1 MEWLR
6 AKLQDSEQ
14 VRGGGMRLGGP
25 AGSVW
30 TPSDADWLA
39 AARMGRR
46 RRHVAGDALA
56 ETTVRASRGFSTG
69 FNAPDMLT
77 NFRASML
84 ALCFDGGQVA
94 FMLRNCFHAV
104 QIASMLAYSFQT
116 TPRHVPT
123 PLSKPPLVCS
133 LLPAG

>member
-14 VRGGGMRLGGP
+14 IRGGGMRLGGP

-46 RRHVAGDALA
+46 RRAVAGDALA
-56 ETTVRASRGFSTG
+56 ETTVRGVSW
-69 FNAPDMLT
+69 
-77 NFRASML
+77 L
-84 ALCFDGGQVA
+84 AL
-94 FMLRNCFHAV
+94 LW
-104 QIASMLAYSFQT
+104 T
-116 TPRHVPT
+116 
-123 PLSKPPLVCS
+123 S
-133 LLPAG
+133 LLEVLLRQTLLILMLLCRLRSCLLEADSGLGCMTDLLLPS